1 MCVLYG
7 KGDCIHADT
16 DGTANST
23 SKICASCCMG
33 SRYEKR
39 MDNRRMMLIRE
50 LCAFANDKGIKFAD
64 RVTPVGYEVAFSTGN
79 YTLKRSYMND
89 DLKSWVKLSASIE
102 NDVNEW
108 LKNDVPSGVRHSG
121 RGLRSAFSYDEC
133 FDLTKTKEAVNNM
146 YGKPVTIKEVIFNKP
161 ATIVLWSDGTK
172 TVVKV
177 QGKSKFDKEKGL
189 AMAISKKFLG
199 NKGNYYNEFKKH
211 LSEEE

>member
-1 MCVLYG
+1 M
-7 KGDCIHADT
+7 
-16 DGTANST
+16 
-23 SKICASCCMG
+23 
-33 SRYEKR
+33 SRSVYDINYKPLE
-39 MDNRRMMLIRE
+39 RE
-50 LCAFANDKGIKFAD
+50 LAAFAKKLGIKFYFHT
-64 RVTPVGYEVAFSTGN
+64 TPIGWDATFYLGN
-79 YTLKRSYMND
+79 HGMKRSITLDEITKWVELSESIERDVQTWYD
-89 DLKSWVKLSASIE
+89 DLPDYCKTT
-102 NDVNEW
+102 
-108 LKNDVPSGVRHSG
+108 
-121 RGLRSAFSYDEC
+121 RGLRAAFSYDEC
-133 FDLTKTKEAVNNM
+133 FDLSKTKEAVNNM